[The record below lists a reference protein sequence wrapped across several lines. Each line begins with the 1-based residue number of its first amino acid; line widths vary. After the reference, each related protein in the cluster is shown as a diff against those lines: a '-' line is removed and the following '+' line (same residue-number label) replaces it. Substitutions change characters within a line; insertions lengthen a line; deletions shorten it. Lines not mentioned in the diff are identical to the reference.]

1 MMIIMPLST
10 IGRFLIGLV
19 YDDNNAI
26 GLVYDDNNATFNN
39 R

>member
-10 IGRFLIGLV
+10 IGGFL
-19 YDDNNAI
+19 I

-39 R
+39 RWISHRNIA

>member
-10 IGRFLIGLV
+10 IGGFL
-19 YDDNNAI
+19 I